1 MYGDSCGP
9 ELGGDGQDLYV
20 SVADSSAPG
29 GQNWVAIGS
38 NEAFTETAAG
48 QNSLV
53 IYKIYKF
60 L

>member
-38 NEAFTETAAG
+38 NEAFAETAAG
-48 QNSLV
+48 QN
-53 IYKIYKF
+53 
-60 L
+60 